1 MLSSPV
7 LPLGLATTTPD
18 AGGYRS
24 PLPFFVGGMGNA
36 PGEDS
41 GYITPFPFFL
51 GFLAVDDG
59 TVTGTGALSA
69 QSATMAGT
77 AAREIY
83 DLGTYD
89 ELICDAATMS
99 GTGTVSSTG
108 ISTGTMAAQSAT
120 MSGSG
125 TVIGGWS
132 QQSPASGSWTKQT
145 PASGGWT
152 RQ

>member
-7 LPLGLATTTPD
+7 LPLGLATTEALHSGHRT
-18 AGGYRS
+18 
-24 PLPFFVGGMGNA
+24 PLPFALGRMGNA
-36 PGEDS
+36 PGTDS
-41 GYITPFPFFL
+41 GYISPFPFFL
-51 GFLAVDDG
+51 GFLSVDDG
-59 TVTGTGALSA
+59 TVDGTGALSA

-77 AAREIY
+77 AVREIY

-108 ISTGTMAAQSAT
+108 ISTGTMVAQSAT

-132 QQSPASGSWTKQT
+132 QQSPASGSWVKQT